1 MIKSDFLRCSQI
13 DLRKK
18 RRSQVWGAYDPS
30 TEKTAQKRKEVH
42 LSVIGKMDRFTG
54 RVL

>member
-1 MIKSDFLRCSQI
+1 MTKSDFLKCSQI

-30 TEKTAQKRKEVH
+30 TEKTGQKERRCVYQEKVK
-42 LSVIGKMDRFTG
+42 IDRSTG